1 MNPLTNGAIAIW
13 VVTHLMY
20 LGTLNTLA
28 AAADKQ
34 YYNNYSLMAA
44 AQETGLNGTV
54 NAQELNAIFHLR
66 YPQQYNSIIRRFG
79 MPYSRDRYRD
89 FYKIAGA
96 RNWVAIEYDGRTAVG
111 YIIIS
116 DY

>member
-1 MNPLTNGAIAIW
+1 MNVLNNGTIALWLFTNVCFLGLTNAIAGA
-13 VVTHLMY
+13 T
-20 LGTLNTLA
+20 
-28 AAADKQ
+28 DKQ
-34 YYNNYSLMAA
+34 YYDNTSLMAA

-54 NAQELNAIFHLR
+54 NAQELTAIFYLH

-79 MPYSRDRYRD
+79 MPYSRDRHRD

-96 RNWVAIEYDGRTAVG
+96 RNWVAIEYRGTTAVG

-116 DY
+116 QD